1 MDNLVN
7 YQVSDEWQYL
17 IEDCKAIISQRV
29 KNSRM
34 EIILAYAEV
43 GNRIVE
49 DPLYNKYGKGNQKFL
64 SSLFEEMGI
73 SESSGY
79 YAVEFYNKFI
89 KKYIDF
95 GNVSNALESSMQE
108 NFIEEGENISWHKIC
123 NKYLPESKEKT
134 ETTPYYIECPK
145 CHYKWT
151 P

>member
-1 MDNLVN
+1 MNNLVN

-17 IEDCKAIISQRV
+17 VEDCKAIISQRV